1 MVFLQLVMKV
11 NLSMGRKELIEKY
24 QLRITLLL
32 HPSGMNT
39 NHPKYNA
46 YEPTDVISEKEWNR
60 QKKTYRVMF
69 APLSI
74 NIEVIEGYLDEF
86 WNLWKNGVYPN
97 QIEFRETVFDIF
109 QEFADALQDCK
120 SKEFTDEEV
129 YDDLFQQFQTKVDEI
144 TWDGSKDWERTWDG
158 RIYNDILKEDAK
170 KIESQINRYLRKRI
184 KHGLE
189 LTDNMKSF
197 KGCEDI
203 WFEKN
208 KSQIGHRPTPEQIKK
223 AQAPEPTDADKSK
236 LKSDLED
243 VTAELRNA
251 RNIAKNVSKE
261 KNQYKRALEIHR
273 NKPNQFEMKEIIDR
287 CRFKN
292 GKCNNTKVG
301 NELGID
307 GETALAWIKN
317 LKLSDYAYN
326 PDHIETFHRKK

>member
-1 MVFLQLVMKV
+1 
-11 NLSMGRKELIEKY
+11 MGRKELIKKY

-208 KSQIGHRPTPEQIKK
+208 KSQIGHRPTPEDIAKTKEKYNVRHPIQEPPVQKGDGELASAMNLIKK
-223 AQAPEPTDADKSK
+223 QKK
-236 LKSDLED
+236 K
-243 VTAELRNA
+243 
-251 RNIAKNVSKE
+251 I
-261 KNQYKRALEIHR
+261 QALEIR
-273 NKPNQFEMKEIIDR
+273 KKKPETRQEMITVINQCLK
-287 CRFKN
+287 KN
-292 GKCNNTKVG
+292 GKCNNEAVG
-301 NELGID
+301 RLLDID
-307 GETALAWIKN
+307 GETARRWIVEDFG
-317 LKLSDYAYN
+317 LSEYAYN
-326 PDHIETFHRKK
+326 PDFIIKHRPPKRK

>member
-1 MVFLQLVMKV
+1 
-11 NLSMGRKELIEKY
+11 MGRKELIKKY

-158 RIYNDILKEDAK
+158 
-170 KIESQINRYLRKRI
+170 KICQ
-184 KHGLE
+184 
-189 LTDNMKSF
+189 
-197 KGCEDI
+197 
-203 WFEKN
+203 
-208 KSQIGHRPTPEQIKK
+208 
-223 AQAPEPTDADKSK
+223 
-236 LKSDLED
+236 
-243 VTAELRNA
+243 
-251 RNIAKNVSKE
+251 
-261 KNQYKRALEIHR
+261 
-273 NKPNQFEMKEIIDR
+273 
-287 CRFKN
+287 
-292 GKCNNTKVG
+292 KVG
-301 NELGID
+301 V
-307 GETALAWIKN
+307 W
-317 LKLSDYAYN
+317 
-326 PDHIETFHRKK
+326 